1 MKTKEITNN
10 MDAQMIINIVEDEL
24 EGKYIRMK
32 GGKKKKDE

>member
-24 EGKYIRMK
+24 EGKYIQMK